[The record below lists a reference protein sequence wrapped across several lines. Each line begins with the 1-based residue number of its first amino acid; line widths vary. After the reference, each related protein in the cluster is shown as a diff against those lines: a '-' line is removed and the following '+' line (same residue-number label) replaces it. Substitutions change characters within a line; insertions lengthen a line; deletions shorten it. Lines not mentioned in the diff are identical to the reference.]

1 MSKEVQAAVGT
12 QRQFAKQP
20 EMPYALQLNN
30 RYNLAA
36 GLSPRTDLD
45 TQRLQSALG
54 LLGKNIMEERIADEK
69 RSQDQAVLVNADKLL
84 AGKTQE
90 DLKKFDRMA
99 ALQNST
105 DEFDLTDNRYAMAA
119 LEKGIGKMAS
129 TYAKQQWANDPDAQK
144 PKSVSEAVGLFNK
157 YLQDNRAAFSEDGI
171 SNKVAFDQG
180 YYEGAVQDTLKVAN
194 EADKRINDDKRQ
206 KMIML
211 ASSEMQ
217 DLIYGGAKGEDFM
230 NGCLPAMRKMQLAS
244 PDRDTFI
251 KSMSPILQMIA
262 DQDFTTDRLDSLGDY
277 QYEEGLALKQM
288 VNMYP
293 VYQKVADNFN
303 LRVTDDIV
311 SKCTRPDG
319 TVDLEQASNLLSQL
333 PKEYQTGDGLPYAY
347 LPISQGDNPDL
358 ADLSETMKSAL
369 PLIGGAIYQL
379 GFKDAEITSGFR
391 SVEHNAAVGGAQNSW
406 HTKGDALDIY
416 LGDGVDDTSANSA
429 LSYFKQYFGEV
440 LFHDAGTGRHLHLA
454 DYKGGLKGA
463 NPKEQSASAYSPQRL
478 DKIRQSVFAKYQQAQ
493 RIKAQKDADEKDRVA
508 MALMQTTDPSEQL
521 QIINNSNLP
530 AATKATMSRS
540 MLREARKSANYY
552 GFGSGDGEAKHF
564 WNYEKGYQYIKDTKT
579 YAEWYKA
586 YQDPNVDSDSEEYQT
601 LQKKANKA
609 TARLNDLLEF
619 KKERGL
625 IPSDGGKTTQSKA
638 TPAPNDDVPVLS
650 DKDKSIATLQVYAH
664 SNPVNSAGI
673 PLTEEQIKDNIRK
686 AAEEEGLDA
695 DEVLKE
701 VFTNDVEE
709 GGD

>member
-1 MSKEVQAAVGT
+1 MSKEVQASVGT

-129 TYAKQQWANDPDAQK
+129 TYAKQQWANDPEAQK

-180 YYEGAVQDTLKVAN
+180 YYEGAVQDTLKVAD

-244 PDRDTFI
+244 PNRDTFI
-251 KSMSPILQMIA
+251 KSISPILQMIA

-277 QYEEGLALKQM
+277 QYEEGLSLKQM

-333 PKEYQTGDGLPYAY
+333 PKEYQSSEGLPYAY

-358 ADLSETMKSAL
+358 ADLSENMKSAL

-416 LGDGVDDTSANSA
+416 LGDGVDDASANRA

-493 RIKAQKDADEKDRVA
+493 RIKAQRDADERDRVT
-508 MALMQTTDPSEQL
+508 MALLQTTDPSEQL

-540 MLREARKSANYY
+540 MLRESRKSANYY
-552 GFGSGDGEAKHF
+552 GFGSGDVEAKHF

-586 YQDPNVDSDSEEYQT
+586 YQDPNVDSDSEEYQA

-625 IPSDGGKTTQSKA
+625 IPSEDGKTTQSSSGKR
-638 TPAPNDDVPVLS
+638 PDDDVPVLS
-650 DKDKSIATLQVYAH
+650 KKESDLAELKIYIN

-673 PLTEEQIKDNIRK
+673 PLDEDQLHDVVDKYAIRN
-686 AAEEEGLDA
+686 GLDVN
-695 DEVLKE
+695 DIEKE
-701 VFTNDVEE
+701 VFGE
-709 GGD
+709 

>member
-129 TYAKQQWANDPDAQK
+129 TYAKQQWANDPEAQK

-180 YYEGAVQDTLKVAN
+180 YYEGAVQDTLKVAD

-230 NGCLPAMRKMQLAS
+230 NGCLPAMRKMQLSS
-244 PDRDTFI
+244 PNRDAFI

-277 QYEEGLALKQM
+277 QYEEGLSLKQM

-625 IPSDGGKTTQSKA
+625 IPSVDGKTTQSSSGKR
-638 TPAPNDDVPVLS
+638 PEDDVPVLS
-650 DKDKSIATLQVYAH
+650 KKDSDLAELKIYIN

-673 PLTEEQIKDNIRK
+673 PLDEDQLHDVVDKYAIRN
-686 AAEEEGLDA
+686 GLDVN
-695 DEVLKE
+695 DIEKE
-701 VFTNDVEE
+701 VFGE
-709 GGD
+709 

>member
-129 TYAKQQWANDPDAQK
+129 TYAKQQWANDPEAQK

-180 YYEGAVQDTLKVAN
+180 YYEGAVQDTLKVAD

-244 PDRDTFI
+244 PNRDAFI

-277 QYEEGLALKQM
+277 QYEEGLSLKQM

-406 HTKGDALDIY
+406 HTKGYALDIY

-625 IPSDGGKTTQSKA
+625 IPSVDGKTTQSSSGKR
-638 TPAPNDDVPVLS
+638 PEDDVPVLS
-650 DKDKSIATLQVYAH
+650 KKDSDLAELKIYIN

-673 PLTEEQIKDNIRK
+673 PLDEDQLHDVVDKYAIRN
-686 AAEEEGLDA
+686 GLDVN
-695 DEVLKE
+695 DIEKE
-701 VFTNDVEE
+701 VFGE
-709 GGD
+709 

>member
-180 YYEGAVQDTLKVAN
+180 YYEGAVQDTIKVAN

-217 DLIYGGAKGEDFM
+217 DLIYGGVKGEDFM

-277 QYEEGLALKQM
+277 QYEEGLSLKQM

-293 VYQKVADNFN
+293 VYQKIADNFN

-625 IPSDGGKTTQSKA
+625 IPSVDGKTTQSSSGKR
-638 TPAPNDDVPVLS
+638 PEDDVPVLS
-650 DKDKSIATLQVYAH
+650 KKDSDLAELKIYIN

-673 PLTEEQIKDNIRK
+673 PLDEDQLHDVVDKYAIRN
-686 AAEEEGLDA
+686 GLDVN
-695 DEVLKE
+695 DIEKE
-701 VFTNDVEE
+701 VFGE
-709 GGD
+709 

>member
-180 YYEGAVQDTLKVAN
+180 YYEGAVQDTIKVAN

-277 QYEEGLALKQM
+277 QYEEGLSLKQM

-303 LRVTDDIV
+303 LRVTNDIV

-333 PKEYQTGDGLPYAY
+333 PKEYQTGDGLPYAN

-358 ADLSETMKSAL
+358 TDLSETMKSAL

-416 LGDGVDDTSANSA
+416 LGDGVDDASANKA
-429 LSYFKQYFGEV
+429 LSYFQQYFGEV
-440 LFHDAGTGRHLHLA
+440 LFHDAGTGKHLHLA

-463 NPKEQSASAYSPQRL
+463 NPKEQSAVAYSPQRMEQV
-478 DKIRQSVFAKYQQAQ
+478 RQTVWAAYLKAKQ
-493 RIKAQKDADEKDRVA
+493 IKAQKDADEKDRVT
-508 MALMQTTDPSEQL
+508 MALLETTDPTERM
-521 QIINNSNLP
+521 QIINSSNLP
-530 AATKATMSRS
+530 TVTKAAMNKSI
-540 MLREARKSANYY
+540 LRESRKADNYY
-552 GFGSGDGEAKHF
+552 GFGSGDAEAKHF

-579 YAEWYKA
+579 YADWYKA
-586 YQDPNVDSDSEEYQT
+586 YQDPNVDSDSEEYQA

-625 IPSDGGKTTQSKA
+625 IPSEDGTTTQASVGKR
-638 TPAPNDDVPVLS
+638 PNDDVPVLS
-650 DKDKSIATLQVYAH
+650 KKDSDLAELKIYIN

-673 PLTEEQIKDNIRK
+673 PLDEDQLHDVVEKYAIRN
-686 AAEEEGLDA
+686 GLDVN
-695 DEVLKE
+695 DIEKE
-701 VFTNDVEE
+701 VFGE
-709 GGD
+709 

>member
-1 MSKEVQAAVGT
+1 MSKEVQAAIGT

-180 YYEGAVQDTLKVAN
+180 YYEGAVQDTIKVAN

-217 DLIYGGAKGEDFM
+217 DLIYGGVKGEDFM

-333 PKEYQTGDGLPYAY
+333 PKEYQSGDGLPYAN

-416 LGDGVDDTSANSA
+416 LGDGVDDASANRA
-429 LSYFKQYFGEV
+429 LSYFQQYFGEV
-440 LFHDAGTGRHLHLA
+440 LFHDAGTGKHLHLA

-530 AATKATMSRS
+530 ATTKATMSRS

-552 GFGSGDGEAKHF
+552 GFGSRDGEAKHF
-564 WNYEKGYQYIKDTKT
+564 WNYEHGYQYIKDTKT
-579 YAEWYKA
+579 YADWYKA
-586 YQDPNVDSDSEEYQT
+586 YQDPNVDSDSEEYQA

-609 TARLNDLLEF
+609 TARLNDLLDF

-625 IPSDGGKTTQSKA
+625 IPSEDDKTTQSKSDFDPA
-638 TPAPNDDVPVLS
+638 NDTPVFS
-650 DKDKSIATLQVYAH
+650 QKDKDIAEMKIWAN
-664 SNPVNSAGI
+664 SNPKNSAGV
-673 PLTEEQIKDNIRK
+673 PLDEDQIRDAIDKFAIRNGLDVNDI
-686 AAEEEGLDA
+686 EEE
-695 DEVLKE
+695 
-701 VFTNDVEE
+701 VF
-709 GGD
+709 GS